1 VSEIGAKLH
10 SIRGRIVAEMWRVT
24 ALLYFAIHAAVLPV
38 QLHDV
43 PQFLDI
49 FLGHIARRNEKKRPK
64 QTEIFLGQL
73 DPPDA
78 QPAHPGPPARALSEA
93 A

>member
-1 VSEIGAKLH
+1 
-10 SIRGRIVAEMWRVT
+10 MWRVT

-43 PQFLDI
+43 PQFLDV
-49 FLGHIARRNEKKRPK
+49 FLAHIARRNEKKRPK
-64 QTEIFLGQL
+64 HTETFLRQL

-78 QPAHPGPPARALSEA
+78 QPAQPTRPGPPARALSEA